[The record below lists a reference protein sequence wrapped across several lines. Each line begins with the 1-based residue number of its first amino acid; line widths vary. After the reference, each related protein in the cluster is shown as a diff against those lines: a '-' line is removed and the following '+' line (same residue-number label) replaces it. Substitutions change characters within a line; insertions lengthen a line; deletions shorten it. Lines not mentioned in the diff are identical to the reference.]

1 MILPFFYL
9 LKFKKL
15 FDFFSKRNYIIKVE
29 SMSINLHIKNNFLY
43 FFKKWS
49 FYLLAF
55 NYTLDKIAI
64 ILEKESFIL

>member
-29 SMSINLHIKNNFLY
+29 SMSINLYEKNNFFIFL
-43 FFKKWS
+43 KKVE

-64 ILEKESFIL
+64 ILKKESFIL